1 MTTLQVETK
10 AFPTSIPN
18 TISHDPVSPSSQF
31 LSFYSASEGLGRA
44 ESISSPDEQ
53 GVPSQDIG
61 PASRRVE
68 AEKLA
73 SKPRVGAAASRS
85 KAKPGRQNNFT
96 RPLSQVEDVRSRY
109 RDSNTY
115 TFEQSGTIPFRPR
128 VIPRYGPQQI
138 TKDVERR
145 EFRRPVREDSDL
157 SIEEI
162 RREFPVP
169 ALGSAEYEAWM
180 RRLNGPASDS
190 SSSSSDDIPIIIS
203 NRRRE
208 NRYTGY
214 DPSPSPPPPK
224 RLRSRVN
231 PTWDRV
237 LERTPSPPSQ
247 TLHTRVIKTR
257 ERAQPRSP
265 SPPPAVRRR
274 IGRDNTSK
282 SRNGARLESIRNNGR
297 LTERVTRSHSPPPE
311 RFRRERSI
319 EREPI
324 SPTPS

>member
-162 RREFPVP
+162 RREFPLP
-169 ALGSAEYEAWM
+169 ALGSADYEARI
-180 RRLNGPASDS
+180 RRLNGLASDS
-190 SSSSSDDIPIIIS
+190 SSEDDGPIIPR
-203 NRRRE
+203 NRWPE
-208 NRYTGY
+208 NRY
-214 DPSPSPPPPK
+214 D
-224 RLRSRVN
+224 L
-231 PTWDRV
+231 
-237 LERTPSPPSQ
+237 PSQ
-247 TLHTRVIKTR
+247 YLSQYRNSDDVGSVAFRMKGISPQAAAMASGQGFDDGTTAASVLSSFTGGVSLRGLSVPKVHTARQKRQIIEAGIKMRKIT
-257 ERAQPRSP
+257 ERSP
-265 SPPPAVRRR
+265 SP
-274 IGRDNTSK
+274 
-282 SRNGARLESIRNNGR
+282 
-297 LTERVTRSHSPPPE
+297 
-311 RFRRERSI
+311 
-319 EREPI
+319 
-324 SPTPS
+324 

>member
-162 RREFPVP
+162 RRESPVP

-257 ERAQPRSP
+257 ERAQPRS
-265 SPPPAVRRR
+265 
-274 IGRDNTSK
+274 
-282 SRNGARLESIRNNGR
+282 
-297 LTERVTRSHSPPPE
+297 HSPPPE